1 MQRISLLGGLIP
13 ELHQSLIMKKF
24 IVSVFVSLLILPGTG
39 CLKDNSCNAKSVDS
53 ERTTMANFATA
64 NGLTVTEHS
73 SGIQYQIISAG
84 AGQTP
89 TLTSTVSVRY
99 TGKLM
104 NGTVFDSA
112 TGTPVTFPLNQV
124 IPGWQ
129 LAVPLIQEGG
139 LIRIIVPSS
148 LAYGCTG
155 LGTIPGDAVLYFEI
169 QLVDVQ

>member
-1 MQRISLLGGLIP
+1 MQRISLSVGLIP
-13 ELHQSLIMKKF
+13 ELHQSLSMKKF
-24 IVSVFVSLLILPGTG
+24 IVSVLVGLLILPGTG

-53 ERTTMANFATA
+53 ERTTMGNYATA
-64 NGLTVTEHS
+64 NGLTVTDHS
-73 SGIQYQIISAG
+73 SGIQYQVISAG

-89 TLTSTVSVRY
+89 TLSSTVSVRY

-104 NGTVFDSA
+104 DGTVFDSA

-129 LAVPLIQEGG
+129 LALPLIAEGG
-139 LIRIIVPSS
+139 LIRVIIPSS
-148 LAYGCTG
+148 LAYGCAG
-155 LGTIPGDAVLYFEI
+155 YGSIPPNAVLFFEI

>member
-1 MQRISLLGGLIP
+1 M
-13 ELHQSLIMKKF
+13 HQSLSMKNF
-24 IVSVFVSLLILPGTG
+24 IVSVIVSLLILPGTG
-39 CLKDNSCNAKSVDS
+39 CLKDNSCNPKTVES

-64 NGLTVTEHS
+64 NGLTVTEHG
-73 SGIQYQIISAG
+73 SGFQYQIISAG

-89 TLTSTVSVRY
+89 TLSSTVSVRY

-104 NGTVFDSA
+104 DGTVFDSA
-112 TGTPVTFPLNQV
+112 TGTPVTFPLSQV

-139 LIRIIVPSS
+139 LIRIILPSS

-155 LGTIPGDAVLYFEI
+155 AGTIPGNSVLYFEI

>member
-1 MQRISLLGGLIP
+1 
-13 ELHQSLIMKKF
+13 MKNF

-39 CLKDNSCNAKSVDS
+39 CLKDKSCNAKSVDS
-53 ERTTMANFATA
+53 ERTTMSAFATA

-73 SGIQYQIISAG
+73 SGLQYQIISAG

-89 TLTSTVSVRY
+89 TLSSNVTARY

-104 NGTVFDSA
+104 DGTVFEA
-112 TGTPVTFPLNQV
+112 VTGTPVPFSLGQV

-129 LAVPLIQEGG
+129 IALPLIQEGG
-139 LIRIIVPSS
+139 LIRIIIPSS

-155 LGTIPGDAVLYFEI
+155 SRDIPGDAVLYFEI